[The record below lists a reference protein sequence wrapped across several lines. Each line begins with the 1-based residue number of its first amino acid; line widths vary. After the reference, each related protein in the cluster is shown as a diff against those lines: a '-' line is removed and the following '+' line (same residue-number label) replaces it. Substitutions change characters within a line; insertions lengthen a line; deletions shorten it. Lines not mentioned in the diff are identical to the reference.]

1 MKGTELHNNGRI
13 IRRKRCNSKRWRKIS
28 TVAIATSLLV
38 IVCCGLFGS
47 FLSSAHSNREE
58 KPVNFK
64 YYKSVTIE
72 QGDTLWAIAEEYI
85 TDDYDSIEEYISA
98 IKKLN
103 NLHGNTIKAG
113 DKIMVAYNDTDFL
126 K

>member
-1 MKGTELHNNGRI
+1 M
-13 IRRKRCNSKRWRKIS
+13 
-28 TVAIATSLLV
+28 VAVTIATSLL
-38 IVCCGLFGS
+38 IILCCGLFGT

-58 KPVNFK
+58 EPVNFK

-85 TDDYDSIEEYISA
+85 TDDYDSIEEYVSA
-98 IKKLN
+98 LKKLN
-103 NLHGNTIKAG
+103 HLSGNTIKAG
-113 DKIMVAYNDTDFL
+113 DKIMVAYNDTEFI